1 MENQSYEQNNTIN
14 LNELPRLRNGA
25 MWYVAILPALGLYL
39 ENYALN
45 KWLGILIWAF
55 VLIVGRIICFRDM
68 KRLEKLG
75 YPVEGIKTLSA
86 VFPLIYM
93 YKRCRLLKQSNI
105 IAVFFTIFTVYAV
118 IDNGFTLSLQI
129 DDQTFTDQVKYS
141 YVINLEGYS
150 DISGDV
156 SYNIVGEQ
164 IDAFINEE
172 EAEYKVSAEGDLRYI
187 TVSGSCDYNGE
198 ENAAL
203 EIVFV
208 IDYDGYAFK
217 SFRTDSVTVSGKAL
231 EDEEKWELLDEILL
245 NSSTGTK
252 SNGDSVI
259 QQEDS
264 SNYKTA

>member
-1 MENQSYEQNNTIN
+1 MENQSYEQNTIN
-14 LNELPRLRNGA
+14 LNELPKLRNGA

-45 KWLGILIWAF
+45 KWLGVLIWAF
-55 VLIVGRIICFRDM
+55 VLIGDRVICFRDM

-75 YPVEGIKTLSA
+75 YPVESIKTFSA

-129 DDQTFTDQVKYS
+129 DDQTFTDQVKYG
-141 YVINLEGYS
+141 YLINLDGYS
-150 DISGDV
+150 DINGQ
-156 SYNIVGEQ
+156 NINNIIGEQ
-164 IDAFINEE
+164 INAFINEE

-187 TVSGSCDYNGE
+187 TVSGSCDYNGD
-198 ENAAL
+198 ENVAL

-217 SFRTDSVTVSGKAL
+217 SFRADSVTVSGKIL

-245 NSSTGTK
+245 NSSTGTE
-252 SNGDSVI
+252 SYGDSVI

-264 SNYKTA
+264 SKYKTA